1 MLGFRRDPGSC
12 HLEGRWHRRDAFML
26 LAVAGTCMA
35 VVLCGLIDLAR
46 GLGASD
52 RIIGANI
59 IIVLLFVGTT
69 ALLVVFACTG
79 VKL

>member
-1 MLGFRRDPGSC
+1 
-12 HLEGRWHRRDAFML
+12 ML
-26 LAVAGTCMA
+26 LAAAGTCMA
-35 VVLCGLIDLAR
+35 VVLYGLIDLAR